1 MRLETVLLRM
11 VLSKYLKYFLKVLN
25 LKCLFLNTQNS
36 SIVYIANV
44 TRFPDGVSVLVLE
57 MSSVKNKP
65 TPTDMS

>member
-1 MRLETVLLRM
+1 M